1 MTIDHPTEAETTSA
15 SSFSGKEE
23 LIALL
28 STMRPEWAWT
38 DRDLH
43 TRIEQNR
50 SLLLTLPPE
59 TLQWVVYET
68 SLHTKLL
75 SSRHLSSTIDLLN
88 YFDSNDGRVLTEL
101 IDRRESQQ
109 WFFSEAMFSH
119 YLDMMGKDALR
130 ELFLF
135 TTDENIRAKRYT
147 ILSACTHMS
156 FPATSYFHIG
166 TIYLSS
172 AAPHVRPQKKITVQ
186 SCDERSIS
194 YLWGYASEVTYL
206 KENCHIPLEV
216 LLRLDKETLGT
227 LCGTLR
233 SLSNEALAL
242 HWRHQ
247 EVVDFSISKEPTAID
262 LDQVCSLQPILR
274 LMYGHMDVD
283 EHIIYTEVFE
293 RVSSFFT
300 FLCEQSKLPHLP
312 RLVTI
317 DPHELR
323 NLLLTRTKYQLR
335 KRHTKRVQQHIKWEK
350 INKQTIRKKH
360 RLWRNYSIITSLAQ
374 TLWDTDLLTWPN
386 NGQPK
391 EMHSSLHL
399 LRIYQQQIAHLAQKY
414 AGLNSIGGKIH
425 FPSAIADEKI
435 NAFKKQHWFD
445 ATYFKLIHANTSLL
459 LPPSNFPEELLFMIR
474 CIDEAGLIDND
485 PQLQIS
491 IPGRLPNHLWAL
503 LGSSMILLSE
513 QHVTYTPESF
523 GTTHESDTW
532 RRMVVYD
539 AGVYDNAFKR
549 NSEKITWRTDVLL
562 LKDVNLIP
570 KAHVI
575 GSLLSQTHYDGW
587 YAQLGTEFIRDY
599 CTLLEKYNLLWATQ
613 WPWIYDTKTAC
624 DEEATSHFQQVNA
637 LTEKQRDD
645 FLIYNYT
652 KQKKWLMVFELR
664 NLLTTYWER
673 IKKIQQHFICK

>member
-1 MTIDHPTEAETTSA
+1 MTIDHPAEAETTTS

-28 STMRPEWAWT
+28 STMKPEWAWT

-59 TLQWVVYET
+59 TLQCVVHQT
-68 SLHTKLL
+68 ALQTKLL
-75 SSRHLSSTIDLLN
+75 SSRHLSSTIELLN
-88 YFDSNDGRVLTEL
+88 YFDSNDGRVLAEL
-101 IDRRESQQ
+101 VDRRESQQ
-109 WFFSEAMFSH
+109 WLFSEAMFSH
-119 YLDMMGKDALR
+119 YIDLKGKDALC
-130 ELFLF
+130 ELFMY
-135 TTDENIRAKRYT
+135 TTDPQILEQRYA
-147 ILSACTHMS
+147 LLDACTHQS
-156 FPATSYFHIG
+156 FPSAGYFHIWNF
-166 TIYLSS
+166 YLSS
-172 AAPHVRPQKKITVQ
+172 DAPPVGTKKKITLASHTDRPV
-186 SCDERSIS
+186 S
-194 YLWGYASEVTYL
+194 YLWGYGSEITYL
-206 KENCHIPLEV
+206 KENCNIPLES
-216 LLRLDKETLGT
+216 LLSLDKKTLGK
-227 LCGTLR
+227 LCGTFR
-233 SLSNEALAL
+233 SLSNEALWL
-242 HWRHQ
+242 QGRHK
-247 EVVDFSISKEPTAID
+247 EVIDFSISLKPID
-262 LDQVCSLQPILR
+262 IALDQVCSLQPILK
-274 LMYGHMDVD
+274 LMYGHMDTD
-283 EHIIYTEVFE
+283 EHIIYTNVFE
-293 RVSSFFT
+293 RVNDFFT
-300 FLCEQSKLPHLP
+300 FLREQSTLPNLP
-312 RLVTI
+312 CLVTI
-317 DPHELR
+317 DPQELR
-323 NLLLTRTKYQLR
+323 SILLARTKYELKKRQTRRANAYTLWVKENRHILR
-335 KRHTKRVQQHIKWEK
+335 R
-350 INKQTIRKKH
+350 KQ

-391 EMHSSLHL
+391 EMQSSLHL

-425 FPSAIADEKI
+425 FPSAISDEKI

-445 ATYFKLIHANTSLL
+445 ATYFKLLHANTSLL

-513 QHVTYTPESF
+513 QHVQYTPESF

-599 CTLLEKYNLLWATQ
+599 LALLEKYNLLWATQ

-652 KQKKWLMVFELR
+652 KQKKWLMIFELR
-664 NLLTTYWER
+664 NLLTTYRER
-673 IKKIQQHFICK
+673 IKKIQQHFINQ